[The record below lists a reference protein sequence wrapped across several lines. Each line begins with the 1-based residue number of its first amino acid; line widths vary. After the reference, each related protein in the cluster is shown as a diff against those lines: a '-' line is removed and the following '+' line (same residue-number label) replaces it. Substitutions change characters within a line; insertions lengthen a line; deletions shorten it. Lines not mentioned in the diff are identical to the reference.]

1 MCRHRNLGSLRA
13 RRGRG
18 TTTTTVTRPSLA
30 PAASSDNRPPAPTGR
45 RVRGILRRSREA
57 CVRPGA
63 NDDGVSSVEYVLI
76 AAFIALVAAVAI
88 ISLGGNVLGLY
99 QKGVEIPWDG
109 QP

>member
-1 MCRHRNLGSLRA
+1 
-13 RRGRG
+13 
-18 TTTTTVTRPSLA
+18 
-30 PAASSDNRPPAPTGR
+30 
-45 RVRGILRRSREA
+45 
-57 CVRPGA
+57 VRPGA